1 MSEDSKTT
9 IRISHLERAL
19 GGKYKI
25 LGKIGVGGFGE
36 VYLGEHA
43 QLRRKVAI
51 KILLAAIAGQT
62 EVVIR
67 FEREARAAATLSH
80 PNIIDIYDV
89 GEADDIHYF
98 VMKYVDGETL
108 SQKMQ
113 REKKVSPNEVIHIM
127 RQVADALDYAHQ
139 HDIIHRDIKPANV
152 MLDEYGKPVLMDF
165 GVARVQFEG
174 GLTKTGTLMGTPHYL
189 PPELPLGKKVDG
201 RSDIYSLG
209 IMMYEMLAGRPP
221 YHDENSVALIFKH
234 INEPPDPLKEVAPEL
249 DEGLCKVVHKMI
261 EKSPENRYQNAGD
274 VADALAEFSAMYPPV
289 PSAVRRS
296 TPGNVRNTEKLLILA
311 QEHLQQQ
318 KLDKAIEIFATIMR
332 RDPSNETAKREIA
345 DLIEKISEQI
355 REHIGK
361 KEFSHASD
369 LIRQAIQVAPKNE
382 RLSQLRQELEEG
394 QQALNE
400 ERETPDKIEY
410 DAPKITSKS
419 QESEEKQSKPSQV
432 AVADALIS
440 PPITPMP
447 AIEKNATEEKED
459 VETTGPITMP
469 ARVAASVAVSTPA
482 PANAPQAVA
491 PAVEVPVATPASPP
505 VSAPVSQPATMPSAS
520 RSRLPMIGIVVAIA
534 IAFAGAYYWFGHRT
548 TPHPTGP
555 DPALLH
561 QLAESRIKN
570 EQTPEK
576 PVTGEVSITSTPPGA
591 KVFVGADEKG
601 VTPLTL
607 SELPLGKYAL
617 KLQLKGYQ
625 DMEQEIDLTQANPK
639 TEVPF
644 VLEAATPVVGTLVIE
659 SNPEGAFIVLN
670 SRVIG
675 VTPKKLENTN
685 AGKYN
690 ITLKKD
696 GYQDHAETVRVK
708 DGQTATLNA
717 QMIEIPKPVVV
728 QEKPKEPEV
737 KPGMLVSRGPDVTD
751 PKAVKKSSA
760 RYPDALKN
768 KKVEGTVRME
778 VLVSETG
785 KVIDVKVVQSVDSL
799 LDQAAAAS
807 VREWI
812 FEPAKK
818 QGIPVKVWYPVSMSF
833 VTR

>member
-1 MSEDSKTT
+1 MSEESRTT
-9 IRISHLERAL
+9 LRISHLEQAL

-89 GEADDIHYF
+89 GQADDIHYF
-98 VMKYVDGETL
+98 VMKYIDGETL

-113 REKKVSPNEVIHIM
+113 REKKISPNETIHIM

-209 IMMYEMLAGRPP
+209 IMLYEMLAGRPP

-234 INEPPDPLKEVAPEL
+234 INEPPDPLKEVVPEL

-261 EKSPENRYQNAGD
+261 EKAPENRYQTAGE
-274 VADALAEFSAMYPPV
+274 VSDALLEFSALYPPV
-289 PSAVRRS
+289 PSVVRRS
-296 TPGNVRNTEKLLILA
+296 TPGIVRNTEKLLLLA
-311 QEHLQQQ
+311 QEHVQQE

-332 RDPSNETAKREIA
+332 RDPSNETAKREISELVNKLS
-345 DLIEKISEQI
+345 DKIHEHIEK
-355 REHIGK
+355 
-361 KEFSHASD
+361 KELSRASD
-369 LIRQAIQVAPKNE
+369 LIRQALQVAPKNE
-382 RLSQLRQELEEG
+382 RLSQLRQEMEDI
-394 QQALNE
+394 QNVFNE
-400 ERETPDKIEY
+400 EKETHIKIEY
-410 DAPKITSKS
+410 DAAAMASKS
-419 QESEEKQSKPSQV
+419 EEFQEKKKQPAEV
-432 AVADALIS
+432 AVIS
-440 PPITPMP
+440 PVAVPLP
-447 AIEKNATEEKED
+447 AIEEKKPAPSAESANPILTTAPAGASVADSAT
-459 VETTGPITMP
+459 P
-469 ARVAASVAVSTPA
+469 VAASVSI
-482 PANAPQAVA
+482 
-491 PAVEVPVATPASPP
+491 P
-505 VSAPVSQPATMPSAS
+505 VSAPVSQPTKIPPKAS
-520 RSRLPMIGIVVAIA
+520 SRLPSIAIVVGIA
-534 IAFAGAYYWFGHRT
+534 IAFAGAYYWFNRSS
-548 TPHPTGP
+548 PQSTGA

-561 QLAESRIKN
+561 QLAESRLKPG
-570 EQTPEK
+570 QTIEK
-576 PVTGEVSITSTPPGA
+576 PVTGQLSITSTPPGA
-591 KVFVGADEKG
+591 KVFVGKEEKG
-601 VTPLTL
+601 VTPLIL
-607 SELPLGKYAL
+607 PELPLGKYAL
-617 KLQLKGYQ
+617 KLQMKGYQ
-625 DMEQEIDLTQANPK
+625 DVESEVDLTQANPK

-644 VLEAATPVVGTLVIE
+644 VLEAATPVVGTLVID
-659 SNPEGAFIVLN
+659 STPQGAFIVIN
-670 SRVIG
+670 NRVIG
-675 VTPKKLENTN
+675 VTPKKLENTKT
-685 AGKYN
+685 GKYA

-696 GYQDHAETVRVK
+696 GYQDYSESIRVK
-708 DGQTATLNA
+708 DGQTAAVNA
-717 QMIEIPKPVVV
+717 QLVEIPKAVVV

-751 PKAVKKSSA
+751 PKAIKKSSA
-760 RYPDALKN
+760 RYPDSLRN
-768 KKVEGTVRME
+768 KKVQGTVRME

-785 KVIDVKVVQSVDSL
+785 KVVDVKVVQSVDPL

-807 VREWI
+807 AREWI

-818 QGIPVKVWYPVSMSF
+818 HGVPVKVWYPVSMSF
-833 VTR
+833 VMR